1 MLHGGT
7 NDYHH
12 PERLLG
18 SDGDP
23 PPDGADDA
31 A

>member
-12 PERLLG
+12 PERLL
-18 SDGDP
+18 DDDR
-23 PPDGADDA
+23 PPDGAGGEA